1 MNQKHDRSAQHAP
14 SAIDYCRTLNVF
26 RHKLMPDLYCVVP
39 EDCPVPVFV
48 AGDDW
53 RFVTDAGGTE
63 PVQQSRRMPLRPPA
77 SAGLAIT
84 YFARTQF

>member
-26 RHKLMPDLYCVVP
+26 RHTLTPDLYCVVP

-53 RFVTDAGGTE
+53 RFVTDAGEATL
-63 PVQQSRRMPLRPPA
+63 QQSRRMPLRPPA
-77 SAGLAIT
+77 SAGLAIIR
-84 YFARTQF
+84 FPAD